1 MWTYVGR
8 VFFFIILMV
17 LLLMQALGSQSLS
30 ANQVIMRTQ
39 DAPIH
44 ASLSAMNKV
53 ELVTSNAE
61 IVARVN
67 LTDVPSGQDFTP
79 STATIRTSHGY
90 VLL

>member
-1 MWTYVGR
+1 M
-8 VFFFIILMV
+8 FCFILMM

-30 ANQVIMRTQ
+30 ANQVAMRTR

-61 IVARVN
+61 IVAHVN
-67 LTDVPSGQDFTP
+67 LTDVPSGHDFTP

-90 VLL
+90 VLMMCC